1 MTKKMLLSV
10 LCKLRIHI
18 KCNNLEYL
26 DYRYLQN
33 CDECWYC
40 MECCSTIFPFNS
52 LSSNKIF
59 LPCCTN
65 PDSNITQWKNIKN
78 DHKSSLSLKPS
89 SSLEL
94 LVNQFN
100 NSTTENSNDPEKFS
114 ASKYYDIENM
124 HGIEIPHRNKS
135 PSLFDIHLF

>member
-40 MECCSTIFPFNS
+40 MECCSTFFPFNS

-65 PDSNITQWKNIKN
+65 PDSNITQWKNLEN
-78 DHKSSLSLKPS
+78 DHKSSLSVKPS
-89 SSLEL
+89 NLEL

-100 NSTTENSNDPEKFS
+100 NATTENSNDPEKFS
-114 ASKYYDIENM
+114 ASKYYDIEKM

-135 PSLFDIHLF
+135 PSLSDINLF